1 MMDGPLD
8 PDPNTMLP
16 IPQWTTT
23 AKIPMRLVTEK
34 RNFMFIKSEMKP
46 MRRTMSGARA
56 PPRTANT
63 FMLSRSPPLDEDP
76 VTLLVAVLIVS
87 NHPGNTRKR
96 SPMTIVIKERTL
108 NVKDAAARLTV
119 GSLLLIITK
128 PEENV
133 CPCNNRLG

>member
-1 MMDGPLD
+1 MDGPLD

-16 IPQWTTT
+16 IPQWTIT
-23 AKIPMRLVTEK
+23 AKIPIRLVTEK

-63 FMLSRSPPLDEDP
+63 LIPSRIPPLDEDP
-76 VTLLVAVLIVS
+76 VKLLVAVLIVS

-119 GSLLLIITK
+119 GSLLIITK